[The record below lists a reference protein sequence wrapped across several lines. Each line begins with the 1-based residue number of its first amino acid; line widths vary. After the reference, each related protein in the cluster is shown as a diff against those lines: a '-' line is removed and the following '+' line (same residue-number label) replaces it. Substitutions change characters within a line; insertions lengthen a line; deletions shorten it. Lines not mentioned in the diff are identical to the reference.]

1 MTWAFF
7 FFFFEWFGS
16 CTKHSVWQ
24 DTWWCCF
31 YWFLQMFL
39 MEIPQHAM
47 FLCCLTLKYSNIVW
61 FGVICSNDDQN
72 TYIIYL
78 INFFWVG
85 GYDNV
90 QNEVTE
96 ICQLFGQSISA
107 FNISGCFR
115 PLWEMLQ
122 INEQDF
128 LTGNT
133 GFTWILQLSTLICQ
147 VFNKPD

>member
-1 MTWAFF
+1 MSLF

-96 ICQLFGQSISA
+96 ICQLFGQSIS
-107 FNISGCFR
+107 F
-115 PLWEMLQ
+115 PL
-122 INEQDF
+122 IF
-128 LTGNT
+128 LVVLGHRGKCCKSMSRT
-133 GFTWILQLSTLICQ
+133 FLLAILDLHEFC
-147 VFNKPD
+147 N